1 MKFSRQGRNSGRSPT
16 HQKAQKLNSAHQSAT
31 RYVETC
37 PVGCAATLATTDIV
51 LAEGPLLHC
60 SACGQLISQISE
72 ADYLHSMQA
81 FNDAGFNLPDER
93 ASQRRASVATRR
105 LARIRALLGGRL
117 DRRPRIVDVGCS
129 RGDFVAAA
137 TGAGYEAEGV
147 EPAPQ
152 IAAAARATGRKVHTG
167 LLEEQHFGDA
177 QFDAVSLFEVV
188 EHLRAPLALLRE
200 CHRILRPGGIMLIST
215 GNAASWTASAMKA
228 RWDYFQTHKD
238 AGHISFF
245 NPQSISL
252 LAAKAGF
259 ETAEVTT
266 SRVRFAEKGD
276 LPGFGYFVAKIAAE
290 ALALPARLSGRGHD
304 MLAYLRKPLTV

>member
-1 MKFSRQGRNSGRSPT
+1 MSN
-16 HQKAQKLNSAHQSAT
+16 
-31 RYVETC
+31 RYIDTC
-37 PVGCAATLATTDIV
+37 PVGCNAALSTTEIV
-51 LAEGPLLHC
+51 LPEGPLMLC
-60 SACGQLISQISE
+60 SACGQLVSQISE
-72 ADYLHSMQA
+72 AEYLQSMQA
-81 FNDAGFNLPDER
+81 FNDASFNLPDER
-93 ASQRRASVATRR
+93 AAQRRARVAARR

-152 IAAAARATGRKVHTG
+152 IAAAARAAGRKVHTG

-188 EHLRAPLALLRE
+188 EHLRSPIALLQE

-215 GNAASWTASAMKA
+215 GNGASWTARTMKA
-228 RWDYFQTHKD
+228 RWDYFQTRKD

-245 NPQSISL
+245 NPRSIAL
-252 LAAKAGF
+252 LAKRAGF

-266 SRVRFAEKGD
+266 TRVRFAEKDD
-276 LPGFGYFVAKIAAE
+276 LPGAAYVLAKLAAE
-290 ALALPARLSGRGHD
+290 ILALPARVSGRGHD
-304 MLAYLRKPLTV
+304 MLAYLRKPVTVTA